1 MKFVVWGAG
10 LRGQRILPHIR
21 EYVIAFIDSDETK
34 IGTTIDN
41 IPIISY
47 DEYKE
52 KYINYYIIISY
63 SREDEIIELLEK
75 NNNSRYLRMSDC
87 PGEFQ
92 EAYPRNILK
101 NYIKNYVQ
109 KYKRYIIYGFNLYAL
124 ILSKWIESAVS
135 QKTPILFKYDIRPD
149 KKDQIKKDFPEFT
162 FIDSVNQMG
171 KYDELLITVEKDI
184 PYIKN
189 TLDPV
194 AHLFTNI
201 YDCTDRITEYHNP
214 RIKKFKNCHEGK
226 RCFIVATGPSLRMSD
241 LDVLHKNKEICFS
254 MNRIYYAFK
263 ETDWR
268 PDYYILTDSRFFY
281 EDKNQVEKLF
291 EVTPKLFADTYEPFW
306 KIPHDDTFYKFHFQY
321 EFHPESLP
329 KFSSDLSITS
339 YHGCTT
345 TYNCLE
351 LAVYMG
357 FKEIYLLGV
366 DASYSSKN
374 ESNKNDHFSKEYLST
389 SRTYHLPSYQ
399 KQMMFAYQAA
409 RQYADSHGI
418 KIFNATRGGK
428 LEIFPRVDFD
438 LLFKTND

>member
-21 EYVIAFIDSDETK
+21 EYILAFIESDETK
-34 IGTTIDN
+34 IGTTIDD
-41 IPIISY
+41 IPVISY

-52 KYINYYIIISY
+52 KYIKYYIIISY

-75 NNNSRYLRMSDC
+75 DNNSRYFRMSDC

-109 KYKRYIIYGFNLYAL
+109 KDKRYIIYGFNLYAL
-124 ILSKWIESAVS
+124 ILSNWIESVIS
-135 QKTPILFKYDIRPD
+135 QKAPILFQFDIRRD
-149 KKDQIKKDFPEFT
+149 KKDQIKRDFPEFI

-189 TLDPV
+189 LLDP
-194 AHLFTNI
+194 ARHLFTNI
-201 YDCTDRITEYHNP
+201 YDCTERIIEYHNP
-214 RIKKFKNCHEGK
+214 RIKKFKNCHAGK

-241 LDVLHKNKEICFS
+241 LDILHNNKEICFS

-268 PDYYILTDSRFFY
+268 PDYYILSDPRIFL
-281 EDKNQVEKLF
+281 EDKKEIESFFVS
-291 EVTPKLFADTYEPFW
+291 VPKLFSDVYEPFW
-306 KIPHDDTFYKFHFQY
+306 VEFHDNSFYKFHFQY
-321 EFHPESLP
+321 EFHPNTLP
-329 KFSSDLSITS
+329 KFSSDLSITA
-339 YHGCTT
+339 YHGCTV

-351 LAVYMG
+351 FAIYMG
-357 FKEIYLLGV
+357 FKEIFLLGV
-366 DASYSSKN
+366 DMSYS
-374 ESNKNDHFSKEYLST
+374 NKDEMNKSDHFTTEYLKKSET
-389 SRTYHLPSYQ
+389 KHLPTYP

-409 RQYADSHGI
+409 KQYADSHGI
-418 KIFNATRGGK
+418 KIYNATRGGK

-438 LLFKTND
+438 SLFGK